1 MLRAS
6 FPNVRC
12 KNGHVHAYC
21 DAECPTCHEPVE
33 LPTLTTPDFCECGM
47 VRPTIIETANS
58 EMKVTPSKFCFACG
72 KYFED
77 TIPIE
82 DPPFNY

>member
-6 FPNVRC
+6 FPNIKC
-12 KNGHVHAYC
+12 TNGHIHAYC

-33 LPTLTTPDFCECGM
+33 DNKLTTNEFCECGM
-47 VRPTIIETANS
+47 VRPTIIETTN
-58 EMKVTPSKFCFACG
+58 EGMKVSASKFCFSCG

-77 TIPIE
+77 MVAKE
-82 DPPFNY
+82 QELFNY